1 MKEKLGQMKVD
12 KKGRKE
18 ATEQLQ
24 KLVDTTIQ
32 KGLQD
37 ISGLLYKKYNK
48 IKDKGRANE
57 IRNSIG
63 ISLKKI
69 ASRIDHGWDI
79 ETQMG
84 KLPPPLEPEIEGEE
98 PPQEDKSMLA
108 MREAFD
114 EISEAHREQVELVRE
129 GEPILS
135 LPAPLNHNDEEDGK
149 S

>member
-1 MKEKLGQMKVD
+1 
-12 KKGRKE
+12 
-18 ATEQLQ
+18 
-24 KLVDTTIQ
+24 
-32 KGLQD
+32 
-37 ISGLLYKKYNK
+37 
-48 IKDKGRANE
+48 
-57 IRNSIG
+57 
-63 ISLKKI
+63 
-69 ASRIDHGWDI
+69 
-79 ETQMG
+79 MG